1 VAGSGVDGL
10 RGKVALVTGG
20 SRGIGAAVAEEL
32 ALRGA
37 DVVITFRNKAARA
50 EQVAA
55 RVRELGCRGMA
66 VAADMTVPEE
76 MEALMARVALDFRRI
91 DVLIL
96 NASGGLEKDRASD
109 YPTQLNVTAQERAIH
124 LALGLMP
131 VGGRVVFVTSHLAH
145 FYGTNPLPYA
155 AYEPI
160 AASKHEGE
168 RAVRRL
174 VPALSAVGVSL
185 VVVSCDV
192 VEGTITQKLF
202 ERLAPGSLERR
213 RLQVGSLPTVDE
225 LAQLLVRA
233 ADDSLLPTGAT
244 LLLGDTRYAFSDD
257 DVDPGLPASKG

>member
-1 VAGSGVDGL
+1 MAGSGVDGL

-32 ALRGA
+32 ALHGA
-37 DVVITFRNKAARA
+37 DVVITFRNKEARA
-50 EQVAA
+50 EQVVA
-55 RVRELGCRGMA
+55 RVRQLGCRGLA
-66 VAADMTVPEE
+66 LAADMTVPEE
-76 MEALMARVALDFRRI
+76 MEGLMARVALEFGRI

-109 YPTQLNVTAQERAIH
+109 YPTQLNVTAQERAVR

-145 FYGTNPLPYA
+145 FYGTHPLPFPS
-155 AYEPI
+155 YEPV
-160 AASKHEGE
+160 AASKHAGE
-168 RAVRRL
+168 RAVRLL

-202 ERLAPGSLERR
+202 ERVAPGSLERR
-213 RLQVGSLPTVDE
+213 RLQVGSLPTVHE
-225 LAQLLVRA
+225 LAQVLVSA
-233 ADDSLLPTGAT
+233 ANDGHLPTGAT
-244 LLLGDTRYAFSDD
+244 ILLGDTRYAFSDD
-257 DVDPGLPASKG
+257 DADPGVPASQG